1 MTPAEA
7 LDVLARAAAYD
18 QRTAGRADAEAW
30 AAALPDVPPGPA
42 IEAVV
47 AWYREH
53 RERVMPSDVLA
64 HYRGTAASRHPSS
77 RPVPVLPPLP
87 VVPSLQAQANRA
99 RIGRIIADIAAKRS
113 LPGEPP
119 PADREATA

>member
-7 LDVLARAAAYD
+7 LEVLARAAAYD

-30 AAALPDVPPGPA
+30 SAALPDVPPGPA
-42 IEAVV
+42 IAAVV

-64 HYRGTAASRHPSS
+64 HYRGNVAARHPSN
-77 RPVPVLPPLP
+77 RRLPDLPPVPA
-87 VVPSLQAQANRA
+87 VPSLAVQANKA
-99 RIGRIIADIAAKRS
+99 RIRRLIAEVAAKRA
-113 LPGEPP
+113 LPDG
-119 PADREATA
+119 PAGNEEATA